1 VRWTETRLT
10 WQPFLN
16 RAQGKGVA
24 VLHGGFQLGAGTCVK
39 DNGELN
45 VKGMDG
51 EVELEAVSGGD
62 VNATAVER
70 KS

>member
-1 VRWTETRLT
+1 
-10 WQPFLN
+10 LN

-24 VLHGGFQLGAGTCVK
+24 ELHGGFQLGAGTCVK
-39 DNGELN
+39 DNRELN
-45 VKGMDG
+45 VKGMDE